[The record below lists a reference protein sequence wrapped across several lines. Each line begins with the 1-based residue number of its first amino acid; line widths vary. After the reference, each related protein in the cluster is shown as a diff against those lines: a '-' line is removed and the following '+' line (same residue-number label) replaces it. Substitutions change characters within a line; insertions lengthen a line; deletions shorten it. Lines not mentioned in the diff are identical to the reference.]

1 MLLRRGCGMLSAQLP
16 LPGST
21 ERKGFS
27 AMSGVRSTTTYL
39 RGAEGVHEVGRNARA
54 HARARAQAQGPWRH
68 SSERRSGDD
77 REEGGDEETIKKPKK
92 RKSDLLEGNVQ

>member
-1 MLLRRGCGMLSAQLP
+1 MPVPVRGYDAPVLLRRGCGMLSAQLP

-54 HARARAQAQGPWRH
+54 HARARGDAVEDDVGP
-68 SSERRSGDD
+68 SQL
-77 REEGGDEETIKKPKK
+77 GGRVSFTPPCSFYTE
-92 RKSDLLEGNVQ
+92 NH